1 MILGARA
8 EDIAYTPAV
17 SGVPA
22 NFLVASLRAA
32 GIDPDAPRPGH
43 RLDLDDEAKAWRD
56 IWSAGQGVG
65 GIDAILPVAELCAR
79 MQAEYRAALA
89 EAAVA

>member
-1 MILGARA
+1 
-8 EDIAYTPAV
+8 
-17 SGVPA
+17 
-22 NFLVASLRAA
+22 
-32 GIDPDAPRPGH
+32 
-43 RLDLDDEAKAWRD
+43 
-56 IWSAGQGVG
+56 VG